1 MKARL
6 MYRDRDFDP
15 DQELPPGADDLVR
28 DLELDSL
35 FDAMAAGDPF
45 LRDVAGRAILTSL
58 DHPDGIRYRQGV
70 LGDCLRQPQVVRE
83 LYGVVVE
90 AIERE
95 RKVYRYFRSP
105 DGILH
110 SSGEALELFMTYLAS
125 LRAIAD
131 RAAGGFRS
139 DGFAT
144 FFRMIATDLDDE
156 YFRTVDEHLKRLKF
170 RQGVLISARL
180 GVGNIGIDYVLRRPR
195 DTRRGLRRWLDRSER
210 ASATFEIPERDDSGV
225 QALSELRERGLNL
238 VANAVAQSTDHILGF
253 LRMLRAELAFYVG
266 CLNLHERLSAK
277 GEPLCIPDP
286 AGDPVTLTARGLYD
300 PCLSLRLEERATG
313 NDLDADGTSLIV
325 VTGANQG
332 GKSTFLRAVGVA
344 QLMLQA
350 GMFAPAESLQAGVCG
365 GVVTHFQREEDV
377 TMTSGK
383 LDEELAR
390 MSAIVDR
397 IQPSY
402 LLLCNESFASTN
414 EREGSE
420 LAGDVLR
427 ALTESGVRVVFV
439 THLFH
444 LAHALYDEGAPTTLF
459 LRAERLSDGRRTFK
473 LTPGEPQLSSH
484 GEDIYHRIFG
494 ATRQLS

>member
-6 MYRDRDFDP
+6 MYPDRDFDP
-15 DQELPPGADDLVR
+15 DQEPPPGAGDLVR
-28 DLELDSL
+28 DLELATL
-35 FDAMAAGDPF
+35 FDAMAADDPF
-45 LRDVAGRAILTSL
+45 LREIAGQAILSSL
-58 DHPDGIRYRQGV
+58 QNADDIRYRQDV
-70 LGDCLRQPQVVRE
+70 LRDCLRQPQVVRE

-110 SSGEALELFMTYLAS
+110 SSGEALALFMTYLAR

-131 RAAGGFRS
+131 QAAGGFRS
-139 DGFAT
+139 EGFTT
-144 FFRMIATDLDDE
+144 FFRMIVTNLDDE
-156 YFRTVDEHLKRLKF
+156 YLRTVDDHLKRLKF
-170 RQGVLISARL
+170 RQGVLISGRL
-180 GVGNIGIDYVLRRPR
+180 GVGNVGTDYVLRRPPE
-195 DTRRGLRRWLDRSER
+195 TRKGLRRLLDRSEPT
-210 ASATFEIPERDDSGV
+210 SYTLEIPERDDSGV

-238 VANAVAQSTDHILGF
+238 VANAIAQSADHILDF
-253 LRMLRAELAFYVG
+253 FRMLRAELAFYVG

-286 AGDPVTLTARGLYD
+286 AGDRRTLTARGLYD
-300 PCLSLRLEERATG
+300 PCLSLRLEQRATG

-350 GMFAPAESLQAGVCG
+350 GMFAPADSLRAGVCG
-365 GVVTHFQREEDV
+365 GVVTHFQREEDA

-397 IQPSY
+397 IRPSY

-444 LAHALYDEGAPTTLF
+444 LARALYEESAPTTLF
-459 LRAERLSDGRRTFK
+459 LRAERLTDGRRTFR
-473 LTPGEPQLSSH
+473 LTPGEPRVSSH
-484 GEDIYHRIFG
+484 GEDIYQRIFG
-494 ATRQLS
+494 TGVR